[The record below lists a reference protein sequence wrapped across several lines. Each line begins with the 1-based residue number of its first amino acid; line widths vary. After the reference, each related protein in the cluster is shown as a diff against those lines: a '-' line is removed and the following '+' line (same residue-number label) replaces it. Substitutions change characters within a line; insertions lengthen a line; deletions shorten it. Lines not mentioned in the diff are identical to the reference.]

1 MNIVNSFYEC
11 ISNDFGIPSDFELLR
26 AFFGK
31 ENMQDDNIL
40 TIIYGV
46 YRGLYLKGIEKDLL
60 YKCYISNN
68 LDKLIHKKYSHS
80 KSAYY
85 LDFVDK
91 NIEIGKTYA
100 DNNEIEIDLLNE
112 NHCSSCYSEG
122 YYTNKNYIN
131 DAPPDCYLCCRY
143 ICKLCSYYNE
153 DECSYKCFQCES
165 NNLKQNIIKKLS
177 KYKHTDKYKFGYEG
191 DITYED
197 VLELLRKQ
205 KFTCYICNDN
215 VITSKWKPYCC
226 YQFSIDRIVDTLP
239 HNKNNVLISCYYC
252 NCRYFSEFNQYYKIC
267 KSGCHTTKRIIQ
279 HKREVSKD
287 KIDDLLLK

>member
-11 ISNDFGIPSDFELLR
+11 ISNDFEIPSDFELLR

-31 ENMQDDNIL
+31 ENMQDVNIL

-68 LDKLIHKKYSHS
+68 LDKLIHKKYSHR

-112 NHCSSCYSEG
+112 DHCLSCYSEG
-122 YYTNKNYIN
+122 YYTNKNYNSRHNIFLKN
-131 DAPPDCYLCCRY
+131 CIYHKTTFPILFLVLLMMIFFFIILNILYYIIYL
-143 ICKLCSYYNE
+143 
-153 DECSYKCFQCES
+153 F
-165 NNLKQNIIKKLS
+165 
-177 KYKHTDKYKFGYEG
+177 
-191 DITYED
+191 
-197 VLELLRKQ
+197 
-205 KFTCYICNDN
+205 
-215 VITSKWKPYCC
+215 
-226 YQFSIDRIVDTLP
+226 
-239 HNKNNVLISCYYC
+239 
-252 NCRYFSEFNQYYKIC
+252 
-267 KSGCHTTKRIIQ
+267 
-279 HKREVSKD
+279 
-287 KIDDLLLK
+287 